1 MGLTRINVNKE
12 EAKKELN
19 ANWVVLAEAI
29 QVILRKSGRHN
40 AYEQLKK
47 LTRGVNIDSK
57 TIGKFVDSLDINS
70 DDKKLLLSITPESY
84 TGLSS
89 KLVDLI

>member
-1 MGLTRINVNKE
+1 MYTTVEPDSNWKSYSCRHDHDVFSSE
-12 EAKKELN
+12 QAKKELN

-57 TIGKFVDSLDINS
+57 A
-70 DDKKLLLSITPESY
+70 KL
-84 TGLSS
+84 
-89 KLVDLI
+89 KHV